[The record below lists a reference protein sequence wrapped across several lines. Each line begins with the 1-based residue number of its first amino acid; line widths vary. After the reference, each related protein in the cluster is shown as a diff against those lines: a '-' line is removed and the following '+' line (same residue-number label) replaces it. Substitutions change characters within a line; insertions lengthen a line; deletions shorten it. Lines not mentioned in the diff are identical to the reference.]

1 MINKQGV
8 TKHFSRNVSTYDEYA
23 VVQKLMASKL
33 GVLAQKQGDFK
44 NILEIGCGTG
54 FFTEILAKSF
64 PQAKIRSTDIS
75 QEMLNFTQAKLSH
88 YKNITYEQADGENYS
103 SGEKFDLIIFQKMT

>member
-33 GVLAQKQGDFK
+33 GA
-44 NILEIGCGTG
+44 
-54 FFTEILAKSF
+54 
-64 PQAKIRSTDIS
+64 
-75 QEMLNFTQAKLSH
+75 
-88 YKNITYEQADGENYS
+88 
-103 SGEKFDLIIFQKMT
+103 